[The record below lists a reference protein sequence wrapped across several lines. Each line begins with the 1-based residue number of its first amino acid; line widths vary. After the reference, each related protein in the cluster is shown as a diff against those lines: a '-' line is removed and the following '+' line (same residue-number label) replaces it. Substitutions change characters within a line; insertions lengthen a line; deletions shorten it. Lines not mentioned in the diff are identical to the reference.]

1 MLDRDETTAG
11 RITLEITESALMAD
25 PSKARKALMFLSQQ
39 GIRFSID
46 DFGTG
51 YSSLAYLKHLPVS
64 EIKIDKIFVS
74 TMMTDTDN
82 ATIVRSTIDLGH
94 NLGLSVVAEGV
105 EDRQTWEQ
113 LSLLGCD
120 HAQGYYMSRPLPVDQ
135 LERWLQE
142 SNWGIARQ
150 ARAGSTIDR
159 HDHSRL

>member
-105 EDRQTWEQ
+105 EDRHTWEQ

-142 SNWGIARQ
+142 SNWGIAR
-150 ARAGSTIDR
+150 
-159 HDHSRL
+159 

>member
-1 MLDRDETTAG
+1 
-11 RITLEITESALMAD
+11 MAD

-82 ATIVRSTIDLGH
+82 AS
-94 NLGLSVVAEGV
+94 
-105 EDRQTWEQ
+105 
-113 LSLLGCD
+113 
-120 HAQGYYMSRPLPVDQ
+120 
-135 LERWLQE
+135 
-142 SNWGIARQ
+142 
-150 ARAGSTIDR
+150 
-159 HDHSRL
+159 

>member
-1 MLDRDETTAG
+1 
-11 RITLEITESALMAD
+11 
-25 PSKARKALMFLSQQ
+25 
-39 GIRFSID
+39 
-46 DFGTG
+46 
-51 YSSLAYLKHLPVS
+51 
-64 EIKIDKIFVS
+64 
-74 TMMTDTDN
+74 MMTDTDN

-120 HAQGYYMSRPLPVDQ
+120 HAQGYYLSRPLPVDQ
-135 LERWLQE
+135 LERWLKE

-159 HDHSRL
+159 HDHSRI